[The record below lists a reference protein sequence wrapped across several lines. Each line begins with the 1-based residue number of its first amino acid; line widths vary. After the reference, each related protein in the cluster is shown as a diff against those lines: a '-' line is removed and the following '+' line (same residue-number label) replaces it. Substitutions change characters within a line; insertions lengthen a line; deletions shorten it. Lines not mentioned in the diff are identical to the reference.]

1 MKHVPVPLTR
11 VSGQRK
17 PKCQMND
24 RAGARGR
31 KTKPP
36 PAVRY
41 LRREGRARAAYSPG
55 ARHPLLPTAGGDGAA
70 GRQGAPAVARTRGP
84 GALRPARARRGESRR
99 PGAPPRVACSSR
111 LRRPLP
117 RDRGTLRGSLR
128 PGDSEAATRDA
139 AQSRARPARPSAA
152 LPAAFRSGLGLGSPL
167 CWHPP
172 SLPTTPGAPR
182 AAPRRRRPPPG
193 YAAPPARPADSVES
207 AAAAAAAAAAGTR
220 EAISP
225 ARAREGARG
234 LGVRSGFTGELGGPG
249 AARPRAA
256 PQRLAPR
263 RSLSRRRPRAA
274 RRPACVALSRR
285 SPRAR
290 PASLALPPSSGPA
303 CPVPALALGGRR
315 VRAAHLPRRR
325 RPSRWT
331 LGRHLPAPPCGAL
344 GWGLPARQGP
354 EWGRREG

>member
-1 MKHVPVPLTR
+1 MTAPGREGGKQSHLPLSGTCGARAGPGPRTHLGLGARCRRLR
-11 VSGQRK
+11 VGTG
-17 PKCQMND
+17 PPGD
-24 RAGARGR
+24 RAPPQSPGPAARR
-31 KTKPP
+31 P
-36 PAVRY
+36 PA
-41 LRREGRARAAYSPG
+41 G
-55 ARHPLLPTAGGDGAA
+55 
-70 GRQGAPAVARTRGP
+70 
-84 GALRPARARRGESRR
+84 RARRGESRR

-117 RDRGTLRGSLR
+117 RGRGTLRGRLR

-139 AQSRARPARPSAA
+139 ARSRARPTRPSAA

-182 AAPRRRRPPPG
+182 AAPRRRPPPG

-207 AAAAAAAAAAGTR
+207 AAAAAAAAVAGTR

-225 ARAREGARG
+225 ARSREGARG
-234 LGVRSGFTGELGGPG
+234 LGVRSRFTGELGGPV
-249 AARPRAA
+249 AARLRAA

-274 RRPACVALSRR
+274 RRPARVALSRR

-290 PASLALPPSSGPA
+290 PASLALPLSSGPA

-325 RPSRWT
+325 RPSRWKP
-331 LGRHLPAPPCGAL
+331 GRHLPAPPCGAL
-344 GWGLPARQGP
+344 GWGLPACQEP

>member
-1 MKHVPVPLTR
+1 
-11 VSGQRK
+11 
-17 PKCQMND
+17 MND